1 MSAVTAFAPAR
12 PFRFPLG
19 ALATFVVGTFF
30 LSGVVHICTILLI
43 PVMAEADGWSRL
55 ARFAG
60 EDAFT
65 EVPIGRARPTANAPD
80 ASSIVAGLDPLFLTG
95 ACRIGLAG
103 APFGITVDA
112 RDRFW
117 TLALYD
123 PKGTIIFS
131 LNDRTAANGALDMLV
146 VTPAQNSELKK
157 APPPDIDQTIVV
169 ESEANDLI
177 AILRLFA
184 PTPEAQAVAR
194 PSLAGAECV
203 PAPLDAPASGG

>member
-1 MSAVTAFAPAR
+1 MSAVTIFEPAR
-12 PFRFPLG
+12 GFRFPLG
-19 ALATFVVGTFF
+19 AIATFGVGTLF
-30 LSGVVHICTILLI
+30 LSAVIHICTILLI
-43 PVMAEADGWSRL
+43 PIVAEADGWSRL
-55 ARFAG
+55 ATVAG
-60 EDAFT
+60 EDEFT
-65 EVPIGRARPTANAPD
+65 EVSFGRARPAANAPE
-80 ASSIVAGLDPLFLTG
+80 AANIVAGLDPLFLTG
-95 ACRIGLAG
+95 ACRVDLAG

-146 VTPAQNSELKK
+146 VTPAQNAELKK
-157 APPPDIDQTIVV
+157 SPPAGIDQTIVV
-169 ESEANDLI
+169 ESATDDLI

-194 PSLAGAECV
+194 PILAGAECL